1 MRGVVFAYYLSH
13 CSLFCLLSRTSSLY
27 GCTLG
32 IDPRL
37 AGTTDHGNRLR
48 RHPLCHVCREPLSP
62 HPSEAHPALLRL
74 PGQNRRPDL
83 QSACSQPA
91 FLVRSWAPIAI
102 YYLGVWADEPV
113 LRRFVRRYGRYLF
126 SARAQLDQALQVF
139 GRHGQ
144 KMVFFGRMIPVVRSL
159 ISVPAG
165 LNRMP
170 LGRFILL
177 TLAGS
182 TIWNTFLT
190 GAGGVG
196 SKTGSDGLPSP
207 SATNI
212 WLSWLPLLRRSLVWF
227 GRNPGAALVPDT
239 TPGFLTAT
247 LNHPYGSRA
256 HS

>member
-1 MRGVVFAYYLSH
+1 MAALLELIRVWLEQLIMAIGYAGILFAMFVEN
-13 CSLFCLLSRTSSLY
+13 LFPP
-27 GCTLG
+27 
-32 IDPRL
+32 I
-37 AGTTDHGNRLR
+37 
-48 RHPLCHVCREPLSP
+48 
-62 HPSEAHPALLRL
+62 PSEAILLFS
-74 PGQNRRPDL
+74 G
-83 QSACSQPA
+83 
-91 FLVRSWAPIAI
+91 FLVKTGDLTFIGVLAASVLGSLVGAIAI

-126 SARAQLDQALQVF
+126 LPEAQLDQALQVF

-190 GAGGVG
+190 GAGVVLGQNWERMLAFTERYEHLVLV
-196 SKTGSDGLPSP
+196 TLA
-207 SATNI
+207 ATV
-212 WLSWLPLLRRSLVWF
+212 LVWF
-227 GRNPGAALVPDT
+227 GRILARRWFRTQRPDFSLRPSTIRMAVVPIPDHDEPT
-239 TPGFLTAT
+239 DVIVKTGTESPE
-247 LNHPYGSRA
+247 GSYEP
-256 HS
+256 